1 MINFLCKAKRKATG
15 RRDSGILRVE
25 RHIKY
30 DDTLN
35 EFVVTVER
43 KNVEVSDRDN
53 DRVDDR
59 DDRDKALENNDL
71 KIQVSKVM
79 IEMTELIKLEFLI
92 RILMVLRR
100 ISFSSVLFQE
110 VQGRYLNILDTVTIL
125 RIFQNT

>member
-1 MINFLCKAKRKATG
+1 M
-15 RRDSGILRVE
+15 
-25 RHIKY
+25 
-30 DDTLN
+30 
-35 EFVVTVER
+35 TVER

-71 KIQVSKVM
+71 KILVSKVM

>member
-1 MINFLCKAKRKATG
+1 
-15 RRDSGILRVE
+15 
-25 RHIKY
+25 
-30 DDTLN
+30 
-35 EFVVTVER
+35 VVTVER

>member
-1 MINFLCKAKRKATG
+1 M
-15 RRDSGILRVE
+15 
-25 RHIKY
+25 
-30 DDTLN
+30 
-35 EFVVTVER
+35 TVER

-100 ISFSSVLFQE
+100 ISFSFVLFQE
-110 VQGRYLNILDTVTIL
+110 VRGRYLNILDTVTIL
-125 RIFQNT
+125 PI

>member
-1 MINFLCKAKRKATG
+1 M
-15 RRDSGILRVE
+15 
-25 RHIKY
+25 
-30 DDTLN
+30 
-35 EFVVTVER
+35 TVER

>member
-1 MINFLCKAKRKATG
+1 M
-15 RRDSGILRVE
+15 
-25 RHIKY
+25 
-30 DDTLN
+30 
-35 EFVVTVER
+35 ER

>member
-1 MINFLCKAKRKATG
+1 
-15 RRDSGILRVE
+15 
-25 RHIKY
+25 
-30 DDTLN
+30 
-35 EFVVTVER
+35 VVTVER
-43 KNVEVSDRDN
+43 KNVEVSDKDN

>member
-1 MINFLCKAKRKATG
+1 
-15 RRDSGILRVE
+15 
-25 RHIKY
+25 
-30 DDTLN
+30 
-35 EFVVTVER
+35 VTVER